1 MDKNGIRGLL
11 IATLLLLST
20 MSQSQTVRTL
30 AVTGEAYRQLTP
42 DAFTM
47 NFTFEEKGK
56 DLVSIK
62 NAVDKQ
68 VNQASELLIENE
80 VDESNIRSM
89 DVTVYPWVENEQ
101 RERVNKG
108 FVYRRTVFFTHTNID
123 AFDAIIKKIAVLS
136 PAQIGQLLLINQNIE
151 AMQRSLTQDALK
163 NAKLKAEEM
172 ASVMGMEVGHV
183 LFMSDGTRPPE
194 HMFERKG
201 QMLMAESSSHRMSSL
216 PGENRLETTVE
227 VVFELHTISSKPQN

>member
-1 MDKNGIRGLL
+1 MDKNGIKGLL
-11 IATLLLLST
+11 IVTLLLLST
-20 MSQSQTVRTL
+20 VGQSQTVRTL

-80 VDESNIRSM
+80 VEESNIRSM

-136 PAQIGQLLLINQNIE
+136 PAQIGQLSLINQNIE

-201 QMLMAESSSHRMSSL
+201 QMLMAESSSNRMSSL